1 MRPTVHSRVD
11 SSNLTAEQIRRL
23 VATVARQRDYL
34 CRLRERIVLKDF
46 PDADPLKLA
55 VQCADAT
62 VESLYLVLA
71 GLEQGT
77 PRWFAAQRREE

>member
-1 MRPTVHSRVD
+1 VD
-11 SSNLTAEQIRRL
+11 SSNLTAAQVRRL
-23 VATVARQRDYL
+23 VATVASQRDYL
-34 CRLRERIVLKDF
+34 CRLRDRIAVKGF

-55 VQCADAT
+55 VQRADAA

-77 PRWFAAQRREE
+77 PRWIAAQRRDE